1 MFGYDLFF
9 KKIQYLRNMYNLSL
23 DNMVD
28 IFNTIDIGIQRAT
41 IYKWEKQ
48 KSIPSMIAVKSYA
61 DIFGVDPSW
70 LLNISATPYT
80 IDSIENAEAWF
91 NYYQKYPKIRWANR
105 TFDNIREKITR
116 DEKIK
121 CMVLIEPYTFPL
133 SRKINLMNRYGNY
146 YYRRD
151 TYSLEVR
158 ANIINILRIMMRLKL
173 TNAKM
178 HFYDEQ
184 VYKLISGSKETS
196 PLFTIPDELNQ
207 LAFPYSEQYD
217 PNKKFTEDT
226 F

>member
-9 KKIQYLRNMYNLSL
+9 KKIRYIRNMYNLSL
-23 DNMVD
+23 ENMVD
-28 IFNTIDIGIQRAT
+28 VFKTIDIGIQRAT

-91 NYYQKYPKIRWANR
+91 NYYQKQRWGSSLKEEIN
-105 TFDNIREKITR
+105 R

-121 CMVLIEPYTFPL
+121 CMFLLEPGRNILY
-133 SRKINLMNRYGNY
+133 RENNLMHRYGNY

-151 TYSLEVR
+151 SYSLEVR
-158 ANIINILRIMMRLKL
+158 ANIINILRIMMLLNL
-173 TNAKM
+173 TKTKM

-184 VYKLISGSKETS
+184 VYKLISGTKETP
-196 PLFTIPDELNQ
+196 PLFSIPEELNQ
-207 LAFPYSEQYD
+207 LAFSYSKKYD
-217 PNKKFTEDT
+217 PKKKFTDDMLY
-226 F
+226 